1 MIIDFYL
8 MSEDRNKIG
17 KTLTV
22 LKTINAESNVK
33 DLSLI
38 DTVLFLS
45 TMSVDEIKNYN
56 YLYIHELNRYYFIE
70 NVSVTITG
78 LYKLQLHCDLLETYK
93 NDILDSF
100 ALINQTGN
108 NNKYYDGGY
117 LSQSNYDVDIYKS
130 NKVFNSAKTLVITTL
145 GG

>member
-1 MIIDFYL
+1 MIIDFYS

>member
-22 LKTINAESNVK
+22 LKTITAESNVK
-33 DLSLI
+33 DLGLI

-70 NVSVTITG
+70 NVSVTITD

-93 NDILDSF
+93 NDILNSF

-130 NKVFNSAKTLVITTL
+130 NKVFNSAKTLVLTTL

>member
-45 TMSVDEIKNYN
+45 TMTVEGVKNYN

-100 ALINQTGN
+100 ALINQSGN

>member
-17 KTLTV
+17 KTLNV
-22 LKTINAESNVK
+22 LKTIKAESNVK

-100 ALINQTGN
+100 ALINQSGN

>member
-100 ALINQTGN
+100 ALINQSGN

>member
-1 MIIDFYL
+1 MIIDFYS

-22 LKTINAESNVK
+22 LKTIKAESNVK

-45 TMSVDEIKNYN
+45 TMTVEGVKNYN

-100 ALINQTGN
+100 ALINQSGN

>member
-22 LKTINAESNVK
+22 LKTIKAESNVK

-45 TMSVDEIKNYN
+45 TMTVEGVKNYN

-100 ALINQTGN
+100 ALINQSGN

>member
-17 KTLTV
+17 KTLNV
-22 LKTINAESNVK
+22 LKTIKAESNVK

-45 TMSVDEIKNYN
+45 TMTVEGVKNYN

-100 ALINQTGN
+100 ALINQSGN

>member
-1 MIIDFYL
+1 MIIDIYS

>member
-1 MIIDFYL
+1 MIIDFYI

-100 ALINQTGN
+100 ALINQSGN

>member
-1 MIIDFYL
+1 MIIDFYS

-100 ALINQTGN
+100 ALINQSGN

>member
-1 MIIDFYL
+1 MNIDFYL

-22 LKTINAESNVK
+22 LKTIKVESNVK

-70 NVSVTITG
+70 NVSVTITD
-78 LYKLQLHCDLLETYK
+78 LYKLQLHCDVLETYK
-93 NDILDSF
+93 NDILNSF

-130 NKVFNSAKTLVITTL
+130 NKVFNSAKTLVLTTL

>member
-78 LYKLQLHCDLLETYK
+78 LYKVQLHCDLLETYK

-100 ALINQTGN
+100 ALINQSGN